1 MKIVGLI
8 EKGDPTPQATKEAV
22 KHVCPVC
29 GEEFTSKNKLK
40 THLKDG
46 HPDAGQSAGSDAGQD
61 DQ

>member
-8 EKGDPTPQATKEAV
+8 EKGGPAPQTAKEAV

-40 THLKDG
+40 AHLKDG
-46 HPDAGQSAGSDAGQD
+46 HPDAGQD